1 MAKQD
6 TIKRQFLIIEFLRKR
21 PANFD
26 EIDTYLQEKEQDTDF
41 SLIISQRTF
50 QRDRKDILRLWGI
63 EIQYNKREDVYE
75 IIEDEN
81 DPYIDRIM
89 EAFDMV
95 AVLQQSKTVG
105 NYIYLENRKSKGT
118 EFFNGI
124 LYAIQN
130 DFAVTFMH
138 QSYWHGT
145 QTQRNVVPKAIKESQ
160 NRYYLIGWD
169 LDKKDFRNF
178 GLDRISNFTVGNKKH
193 TSPKIKIE
201 EYYQHT
207 FGIER
212 YNDPVKIVLEFD
224 NDQKEYVKSLPFH
237 SSQKITK
244 ENKHTF
250 VLELFMHP
258 TNDFIME
265 ILRHGSICEV
275 KEPKELR
282 EKVRERIMQ
291 ALENYQK

>member
-26 EIDTYLQEKEQDTDF
+26 EIDAYLLEKEQDTDF

-50 QRDRKDILRLWGI
+50 QRD
-63 EIQYNKREDVYE
+63 REDVYE

-130 DFAVTFMH
+130 DFAVTFTH

-212 YNDPVKIVLEFD
+212 YDDPVKIVLEFD
-224 NDQKEYVKSLPFH
+224 NNQKE
-237 SSQKITK
+237 
-244 ENKHTF
+244 
-250 VLELFMHP
+250 
-258 TNDFIME
+258 
-265 ILRHGSICEV
+265 
-275 KEPKELR
+275 
-282 EKVRERIMQ
+282 
-291 ALENYQK
+291 

>member
-6 TIKRQFLIIEFLRKR
+6 TIKRQFLIIEFLRRR

-105 NYIYLENRKSKGT
+105 KLGRAS
-118 EFFNGI
+118 
-124 LYAIQN
+124 
-130 DFAVTFMH
+130 
-138 QSYWHGT
+138 
-145 QTQRNVVPKAIKESQ
+145 
-160 NRYYLIGWD
+160 
-169 LDKKDFRNF
+169 
-178 GLDRISNFTVGNKKH
+178 
-193 TSPKIKIE
+193 
-201 EYYQHT
+201 
-207 FGIER
+207 
-212 YNDPVKIVLEFD
+212 
-224 NDQKEYVKSLPFH
+224 
-237 SSQKITK
+237 
-244 ENKHTF
+244 
-250 VLELFMHP
+250 
-258 TNDFIME
+258 
-265 ILRHGSICEV
+265 C
-275 KEPKELR
+275 
-282 EKVRERIMQ
+282 RERV
-291 ALENYQK
+291 K